1 MTTFYYTHPS
11 FLTHDTGPGHPE
23 NALRLRAIDTV
34 LNRSEFADLLK
45 KEAPRA
51 EIGQILRVHTKAHAD
66 KVFVSIP
73 GYGIHYLDPD
83 TPVSSGSGEAAI
95 HAVGAVCAAVDAVFE
110 TIGCNGD

>member
-11 FLTHDTGPGHPE
+11 FLTHDTGLGHPE

-34 LNRSEFADLLK
+34 LNRSEFASLVK

-66 KVFVSIP
+66 NVFASIP
-73 GYGIHYLDPD
+73 EYGIHYLAL
-83 TPVSSGSGEAAI
+83 TRQSRPVRGKQPSMPWARSAQRWTRCLRGR
-95 HAVGAVCAAVDAVFE
+95 H
-110 TIGCNGD
+110 